1 MKLDV
6 KAFAL
11 TCAVV
16 WGLGLPLLTWW
27 IIYFDGPSTNPTWI
41 GQVYRGYNLTLV
53 GSLIGAAWAFLDGLV
68 GGALF
73 AWVYDFIQGQAISAH
88 RGLLDG
94 QGIPANP
101 AARAPRSA

>member
-27 IIYFDGPSTNPTWI
+27 IIALDGPSLDPTWI
-41 GQVYRGYNLTLV
+41 GHVYRGYNLTFG
-53 GSLIGAAWAFLDGLV
+53 GSLIGAVWAFADGLI
-68 GGALF
+68 GGAVF
-73 AWVYDFIQGQAISAH
+73 AWLYDFFE
-88 RGLLDG
+88 
-94 QGIPANP
+94 
-101 AARAPRSA
+101 ARAPFMYRRALASHAH